1 MPKEKK
7 ESLGNLRE
15 KTKYEKPEDVEELEK
30 ELKERGRLMVGWIS
44 KLVTSRMED
53 IEGGSKETKSSASSK
68 EKEDERWSE
77 QRTER
82 TIAELQDRISVLKD
96 IERVVDPYIKK
107 ERNSEEKIEIYK
119 KETLKLVEEIS
130 KKEKE
135 GSGIKELVE
144 AFSEERL
151 NQLKWF
157 ELEKLPPI
165 LEKVKNGELL
175 TEKEAGFLRYCAYFR
190 FEETN
195 EEESK
200 KSEEQEESQKTKA
213 TSEEQEE
220 GPKPPEPPKSPE
232 PEPKTPE
239 PPQPTPEP
247 KPKSPEPPE
256 PPKPPEPFPVP
267 PSPEPTSKPPSPEP
281 PEPTPEPSESP
292 EPSPSIEDIE
302 KRVLSLEEAEN
313 NLNRAREEYLRQYRE
328 RITLRFQINRERDEN
343 VKLQLQSRLRESE
356 LILNNAKRLYDRA
369 LEEYKIALYFDL
381 LRRKKEYLFNRI
393 RDQKEDIIIARIKKE
408 NPEISENELNVI
420 VNEQVQKEVE
430 EIFVS
435 EKQEI
440 QKEVIGIIA
449 YNVLQRQEQLA
460 QEEQNILR
468 QENERCAGFF
478 GRLWNRYK
486 GLSYGRKA
494 LIGAGIA
501 GLLGGGFAAAGGAGF
516 AALGIG
522 SAFFARRFFGGFV
535 VGGGIKGTA
544 DRLISRKE
552 RRTLDKETAQ
562 KIDQI
567 SQEISSLINNPEK
580 APKNYENWLKL
591 ANHLDTRLNDVLAER
606 NRIREES
613 DKRRRRWTLIAALI
627 GGLTANADNLYNFVT
642 GHSAV
647 SGVEGGVPSG
657 KGAGVGGTTTGAV
670 KEFVP
675 PSPKPPENFI
685 LTEPQ
690 PEITPDMASGV
701 PSLSPEMQKVLD
713 AISQQTKAGGFPVPV
728 GRGGFW
734 EAAKALQHHLNISD
748 TDFGSAWSKAVV
760 TDPISGKVF
769 NLPDA
774 HWVYSADPK
783 NFASLV
789 YNPTKNVFEA
799 IVAPKVQIGDAEKLL
814 EAYYRLDKPVP
825 LAVLKSIGKLP

>member
-15 KTKYEKPEDVEELEK
+15 KTKYEKPEDIEELEK

-44 KLVTSRMED
+44 KLVTSKIED
-53 IEGGSKETKSSASSK
+53 IEGASKETKSSALSK

-96 IERVVDPYIKK
+96 IERAVDPYIKK
-107 ERNSEEKIEIYK
+107 ERNSEEKIETYK

-200 KSEEQEESQKTKA
+200 KPEEQEESQKTKA

-232 PEPKTPE
+232 PEPKPPE

-256 PPKPPEPFPVP
+256 P
-267 PSPEPTSKPPSPEP
+267 T
-281 PEPTPEPSESP
+281 PEPTPEPPEPP

-313 NLNRAREEYLRQYRE
+313 NLNTAREEYLRQYRE

-343 VKLQLQSRLRESE
+343 VELQLQSRLRESE

-440 QKEVIGIIA
+440 QKEIIGIVA
-449 YNVLQRQEQLA
+449 YNILQRQEQLA

-522 SAFFARRFFGGFV
+522 SALFARRFFGGFV
-535 VGGGIKGTA
+535 VGGGIKGAA

-627 GGLTANADNLYNFVT
+627 GGLTANADNLYGLAT
-642 GHSAV
+642 GHSAT
-647 SGVEGGVPSG
+647 SGVGEGIKNVTSS
-657 KGAGVGGTTTGAV
+657 T
-670 KEFVP
+670 
-675 PSPKPPENFI
+675 SKPPEI
-685 LTEPQ
+685 PIISEPP
-690 PEITPDMASGV
+690 PEITPDMASGI
-701 PSLSPEMQKVLD
+701 PSISPEMQKVLN